1 MKWVTWVLVLA
12 LGGFQYSLWLSKGG
26 WRDMWRLEQQ
36 VAQQQE
42 TNQSLLARNH
52 ALTAEVKDLGS
63 GEAAIAEIARVDLGY
78 VQDGEVYYR
87 FVYSNGH

>member
-26 WRDMWRLEQQ
+26 WRDMWQLEQQ

-42 TNQSLLARNH
+42 SNLVLQMRNH
-52 ALTAEVKDLGS
+52 ALAAEVADLAS

-78 VQDGEVYYR
+78 VQSGEIYYR
-87 FVYSNGH
+87 FIDLNTH